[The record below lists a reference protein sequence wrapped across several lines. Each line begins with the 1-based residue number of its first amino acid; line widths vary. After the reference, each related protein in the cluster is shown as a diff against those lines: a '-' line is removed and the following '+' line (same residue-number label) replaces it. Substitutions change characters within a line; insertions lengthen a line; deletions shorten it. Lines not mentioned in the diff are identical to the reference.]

1 MAGGGGVG
9 ENAAPLSNGGG
20 GNLLASG
27 FASTALRPQASFDG
41 VAPAFQ
47 GPRTGGPGVGPP
59 RDMVRQL
66 SEPLPSNS
74 SMVRPQQPVP
84 QQMMRPMPSQMAGL
98 QALLMQMQGRF
109 NQPMMRGP
117 MPQYGRQPTGNPL
130 TYRPNMQAVQ
140 QNLSRVRPSIYK
152 SDLDAAKARIAELE
166 GAQQSQPIT
175 GGFDV
180 GYGSGGG

>member
-47 GPRTGGPGVGPP
+47 GQRTGGPGIGPP
-59 RDMVRQL
+59 RD
-66 SEPLPSNS
+66 
-74 SMVRPQQPVP
+74 MVRPQQPVP

-140 QNLSRVRPSIYK
+140 QNLSRVRPSVYK

-166 GAQQSQPIT
+166 RAQQSQPIT

>member
-1 MAGGGGVG
+1 
-9 ENAAPLSNGGG
+9 
-20 GNLLASG
+20 
-27 FASTALRPQASFDG
+27 
-41 VAPAFQ
+41 
-47 GPRTGGPGVGPP
+47 
-59 RDMVRQL
+59 
-66 SEPLPSNS
+66 
-74 SMVRPQQPVP
+74 MVRPQQPVP